1 MLTMKQ
7 RIALT
12 KVVRT
17 RYQKASKKEK
27 TKILSEMV
35 ANCGYNRSY
44 ARRILGSLKIARK
57 MDRRGRNG
65 RKARKYS
72 PRQRKYDASV
82 FYPLRTLWLAADGI
96 CGQRLQPFIP
106 ELLEVLER
114 KKEIKVNKVVK
125 RKLLS
130 IGSATIDRMLSAVR
144 RQYQLKGRATTKPGT
159 LLRSTIPIR
168 MFSDWEETKPG
179 FIEADLVASC
189 GESVKGDYVNGLD
202 LTDVATGWVCL
213 EAVMGKAQ
221 TRVHQAVDNVR
232 ERLPFPLLGLDSDNG
247 TEFINWLLKRYCDEK
262 QITFT
267 RIRPYRKNDNCFVE
281 QKNYTVLRRFLGYA
295 RYDTETQLG
304 IIQEILTLVEPYV
317 NFFQPS
323 MKLTKKERVG
333 AKTKKKHDTA
343 KTPYRRLLNSGIL
356 TEEKKKELSEIYE
369 NLNPLEMKRKINKLT
384 EKLNKTIVTKIH
396 DLTNLG
402 SVT

>member
-1 MLTMKQ
+1 MKH

-44 ARRILGSLKIARK
+44 ARRILCSLTTTRK
-57 MDRRGRNG
+57 MDRKGRGG
-65 RKARKYS
+65 KKIRKYS
-72 PRQRKYDASV
+72 PRRRKYDASV

-106 ELLEVLER
+106 ELLGVLEK
-114 KKEIKVNKVVK
+114 KKEIKVNKVVR
-125 RKLLS
+125 RKLLRV
-130 IGSATIDRMLSAVR
+130 GSATIDRMLSAVK
-144 RQYQLKGRATTKPGT
+144 RQYKLKGKATTKPGT

-168 MFSDWEETKPG
+168 IFSDWDEQKPG
-179 FIEADLVASC
+179 FMETDLVAFC

-202 LTDVATGWVCL
+202 LTDIATGWVCL

-221 TRVHQAVDNVR
+221 ARVHQAVDNTR

-295 RYDTETQLG
+295 RYETKEQLE
-304 IIQEILTLVEPYV
+304 IIQEILKLVEPYV

-323 MKLTKKERVG
+323 MKLTGKERVG
-333 AKTKKKHDTA
+333 PKTKKKHDTA
-343 KTPYRRLLNSGIL
+343 KTPYRRLLNCGIL
-356 TEEKKKELSEIYE
+356 NEGRKKELKEYYE
-369 NLNPLEMKRKINKLT
+369 SLNPLEMKRKINKLT

-396 DLTNLG
+396 DLTNIS